1 MSIKYCSLEEA
12 WGPVYAGRYNQ
23 DISYDGSMVPLNGG
37 SSIVPFQNN
46 GNQYETMQSMPIDN
60 FEQTARPSYD
70 DIRNYISDDE
80 DDNSPSPICKRMMN
94 HFRNCKKCQR
104 TLLKKYK
111 DKVKEQVQVE
121 EGFMNLDQ
129 KDGNYTDVIIMLLVG
144 VFIILV
150 LDSFVRLGKR
160 MG

>member
-23 DISYDGSMVPLNGG
+23 DVSYDGTMVPLNNG
-37 SSIVPFQNN
+37 SAIVPFQNN

-70 DIRNYISDDE
+70 DIRNYISDDDE
-80 DDNSPSPICKRMMN
+80 DSPSPICKRLIN
-94 HFRNCKKCQR
+94 HFKSCKKCQQ

-111 DKVKEQVQVE
+111 SKTEEANIE
-121 EGFMNLDQ
+121 EGFMNLNQ
-129 KDGNYTDVIIMLLVG
+129 KDGNYTDIIVMLLIG

-150 LDSFVRLGKR
+150 LDSFVRLGKK